1 MPMKKKV
8 EALEKMMEN
17 HQEAV
22 KVEVEIAQKANK
34 QILI

>member
-8 EALEKMMEN
+8 EALEKMMVEN

-22 KVEVEIAQKANK
+22 KVEIAQKANK